1 MHVIYRQVEHAWL
14 DLGLLD
20 KTRLIQMQKDLSNAS
35 KKVVVKLH
43 PNLCSLGIALGAFG
57 SLVTFT
63 FTSAQADAEKRFLKL
78 CTSLGE
84 H

>member
-35 KKVVVKLH
+35 KKVVVKQH
-43 PNLCSLGIALGAFG
+43 PNLCSLGRAFG
-57 SLVTFT
+57 CFWLIGHIYIYV
-63 FTSAQADAEKRFLKL
+63 RP
-78 CTSLGE
+78 G
-84 H
+84 